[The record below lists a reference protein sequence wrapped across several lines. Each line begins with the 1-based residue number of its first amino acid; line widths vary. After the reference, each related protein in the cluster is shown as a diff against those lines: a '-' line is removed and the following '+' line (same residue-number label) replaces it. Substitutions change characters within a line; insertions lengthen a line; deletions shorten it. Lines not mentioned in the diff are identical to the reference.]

1 MARAKAE
8 VPEEIPGAVLEGR
21 GRKSREHNN
30 DASGVTVTRDTY
42 WAEAETRLMEEI
54 VSRVNMQKAYN
65 RVVSNKGAA
74 GVDNMST
81 GLLKG
86 YLSTGTESRNSQTGR
101 RNPDVGNSHRP

>member
-8 VPEEIPGAVLEGR
+8 APEEMPGAMLEGR

-30 DASGVTVTRDTY
+30 GASGVTVTRETY

-65 RVVSNKGAA
+65 RVWYPTKERRAWTTCLPVS
-74 GVDNMST
+74 
-81 GLLKG
+81 
-86 YLSTGTESRNSQTGR
+86 
-101 RNPDVGNSHRP
+101 